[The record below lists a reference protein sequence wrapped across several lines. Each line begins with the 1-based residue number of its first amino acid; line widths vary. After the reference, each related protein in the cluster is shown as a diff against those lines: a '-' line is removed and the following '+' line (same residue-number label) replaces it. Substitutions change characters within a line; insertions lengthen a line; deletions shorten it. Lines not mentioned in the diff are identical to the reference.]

1 MLAFGYFIQFQL
13 RYLLCL
19 CKGNVIQTT
28 IYRLHLLYNNFKFV
42 WGFPCR
48 KTVETKQVQSP
59 WEVSDCSTR
68 YYYYQ
73 RFKSYKKHA
82 TACAEIQIIFTYYP
96 AKFCD
101 MGGGGNP
108 RKIRLHYTETL
119 CIVYSTV
126 LVQCTCW

>member
-42 WGFPCR
+42 SGFPCR

-59 WEVSDCSTR
+59 WEVSDCSTIIINDL
-68 YYYYQ
+68 
-73 RFKSYKKHA
+73 KA
-82 TACAEIQIIFTYYP
+82 TKNMLP
-96 AKFCD
+96 
-101 MGGGGNP
+101 
-108 RKIRLHYTETL
+108 
-119 CIVYSTV
+119 
-126 LVQCTCW
+126 LVQKFK